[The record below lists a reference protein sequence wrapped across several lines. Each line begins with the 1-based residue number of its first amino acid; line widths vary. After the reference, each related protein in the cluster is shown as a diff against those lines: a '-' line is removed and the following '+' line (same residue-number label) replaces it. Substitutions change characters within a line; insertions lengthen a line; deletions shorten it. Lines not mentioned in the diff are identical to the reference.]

1 MKPTDVIE
9 PLLERLV
16 LELSLKPFYRA
27 DAGTFEQTAAEIM
40 RTWTDLAGAAEE
52 LAVLLWIGDGS
63 EILEWKGNKDEPI
76 RWGHTIGFNNLEYG
90 LYPGAKYYALQ
101 RAVEFR
107 EPVPAVRY
115 RDVAEIVRALRD
127 TADRVLGKR
136 LFVGATIDPGPEFVH
151 NPWKYE
157 RHRELIHG
165 GPESDM
171 PESVAF
177 LCSYERLHGDD
188 TAYAG
193 YPEGV
198 PEGTPLG
205 RFLGRQLRSFADALG
220 FDYLWLSNGFGCT
233 HTAWS
238 YMGEAFDGERFLPE
252 RAAESKRKLLSFWE
266 HFRAECPG
274 FPVELR
280 GTNFSVGMD
289 AASDGVPL
297 RDIVAQAGALPPN
310 TPWGCRQL
318 GAEMAIYLSR
328 LAGAREVPIPFRYYT
343 NDPWFNSDPWWSY
356 YGREPYDIYCPA
368 SACRVEADGRIRNPS
383 RLELLTIDDELGRL
397 VPELAREVTPHLI
410 RAFTLRPDAP
420 GPFVWIYP
428 FDEYH
433 DLIDE
438 RPDLLNHPFFHDWF
452 MVACLSAGLPVN
464 TVMAAEDFVRLEQ
477 KQEVLRGCVLIAP
490 VPLRDWAL
498 GDALSDWVSA
508 GGRALL
514 YGPVGT
520 AAPRAAELLG
530 LQASDPLDGELAA
543 EGYLTGEQYDT
554 PPQRTL
560 LHNSLVSA
568 GGIRAT
574 LSQPDDAST
583 GTRLTVRRDD
593 AERVYALVRSAP
605 EWNGGRVAWIRGSVA
620 FSSRRRLE
628 PLPHEPERHHNPGEW
643 SRGLLADLGYV
654 IEQQRLDPTIR
665 PAMLF
670 LSRHKGAF
678 MLAGH
683 KPDAPVTVRLR
694 FPDGAPLVS
703 ERETVHRDGCSTY
716 CFDKTIHH
724 EIRAFAR
731 QEAPSCIRVKEQKTP
746 TDRHRCFEVS
756 GLQDA
761 EVTLY
766 PYPESLADGSFTV
779 VQTGVYDTGEPTAE
793 DPEGPLVPHRV
804 DYEADKERGAAVL
817 RAVSGSIT
825 VTW

>member
-1 MKPTDVIE
+1 MKATAVTG
-9 PLLERLV
+9 PLMERLA

-27 DAGTFEQTAAEIM
+27 DAGTFDDTAARIM
-40 RTWTDLAGAAEE
+40 RTWADLAGAARD

-63 EILEWKGNKDEPI
+63 EILEWKGDMDEPV
-76 RWGHTIGFNNLEYG
+76 RWAHTIGFNNLEYG
-90 LYPGAKYYALQ
+90 LYPDAKYYALQ

-107 EPVPAVRY
+107 DPVPTVRY
-115 RDVAEIVRALRD
+115 GDVARIARALRRA
-127 TADRVLGKR
+127 ADETLGKR
-136 LFVGATIDPGPEFVH
+136 LLVGATIDPGPEFVH

-165 GPESDM
+165 GPDSDM

-177 LCSYERLHGDD
+177 LCSWERLHADE

-193 YPEGV
+193 YPKGV

-220 FDYLWLSNGFGCT
+220 FDYVWLSNGFGCT

-266 HFRAECPG
+266 DFRAECPG
-274 FPVELR
+274 YPVELR

-297 RDIVAQAGALPPN
+297 RDIVARAGALPPN
-310 TPWGCRQL
+310 TPWGCRRL
-318 GAEMAIYLSR
+318 GAEMTIYLSR
-328 LAGAREVPIPFRYYT
+328 IAGAREVPIPFRYYT

-368 SACRVEADGRIRNPS
+368 SVCRVSAAGRVQTPT

-433 DLIDE
+433 NLIDE
-438 RPDLLNHPFFHDWF
+438 RPELLDHAFFHDWF

-464 TVMAAEDFVRLEQ
+464 TVMAAGDFVRLARRREA
-477 KQEVLRGCVLIAP
+477 LRDCVLVAP
-490 VPLRDWAL
+490 VPLEGWAL
-498 GDALSDWVSA
+498 ADALGQWVS
-508 GGRALL
+508 GGGKALL

-520 AAPRAAELLG
+520 AAPAARELLG
-530 LQASDPLDGELAA
+530 LRASHPLDGELAV
-543 EGYLTGEQYDT
+543 EGSLKEDESDAA
-554 PPQRTL
+554 PERAL
-560 LHNSLVSA
+560 LHDSLVSA
-568 GGIRAT
+568 GGISAVPARRGDAAT
-574 LSQPDDAST
+574 QI
-583 GTRLTVRRDD
+583 RLT
-593 AERVYALVRSAP
+593 ASKGGAQRVYALVRSAP
-605 EWNGGRVAWIRGSVA
+605 DWNGGRLAWIRGSVA

-628 PLPHEPERHHNPGEW
+628 PLPQDPQRCYNPGEW
-643 SRGLLADLGYV
+643 ARGLLADLGYA
-654 IEQQRLDPTIR
+654 IEQQRTGPGIR

-670 LSRHKGAF
+670 VSRHRGAF

-703 ERETVHRDGCSTY
+703 ERETLYADGRSTY

-724 EIRAFAR
+724 EVRAFVR
-731 QEAPSCIRVKEQKTP
+731 QEGGSCIRVKEQKTP
-746 TDRHRCFEVS
+746 TDRHRCFEIS
-756 GLQDA
+756 GLEAA
-761 EVTLY
+761 ELTLY
-766 PYPESLADGSFTV
+766 PYPESLADGTFEV
-779 VQTGVYDTGEPTAE
+779 AQTGVYDTAEPTAQ
-793 DPEGPLVPHRV
+793 DPEGALVPHRL
-804 DYEADKERGAAVL
+804 DYEADVERAAAVL